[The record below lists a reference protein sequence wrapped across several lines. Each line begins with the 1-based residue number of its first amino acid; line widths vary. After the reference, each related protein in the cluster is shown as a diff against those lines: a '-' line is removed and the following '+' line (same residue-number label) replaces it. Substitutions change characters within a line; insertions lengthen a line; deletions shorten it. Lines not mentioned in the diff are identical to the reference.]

1 MFFTRVIKNLKVF
14 KKEFSLNVLFS
25 ALYALFSAI
34 AFFSLMPMLEVLF
47 NGTNQ
52 TIVKPTLDSS
62 LNLGSFLENWL
73 NYQVVGFAGDDN
85 QKAIL
90 FVVFIVIFLFFLKN
104 VFNYFALF
112 FSTIIRNGVIRII
125 RKQIFES
132 LIVLPMSF
140 FSKNKKGDV
149 ISRITSDVIEVQNSY
164 LSIIEIF
171 IRDPLSIIFTITAMF
186 IISSELTLFVIVFI
200 PFSGFIIS
208 YIGKTLRRRSL
219 IVQKEQG
226 ELTSITEETL
236 NGISVIKAF
245 VSETFFTNKFL
256 DSNSKFFKYSNSL
269 VNRQNIAA
277 PLSEFLGILVIGV
290 LLWYGGKLVLI
301 DMDLKPAAF
310 ITYMGLSYGVL
321 TPAKSISKALY
332 ALKKGNAAAERVYE
346 LIDSE
351 NEFESQKIKNIK
363 SFKRIIEMKNVSF
376 CYGEIEVL
384 KNISLNIKKGETL
397 AIVGASGSG
406 KSTLANLLP
415 RFYNYNSGEV
425 LIDGNELRSI
435 SKKSIRSLIGIVG
448 QESILFNGSIKDNI
462 VLGKQI
468 DDDEVY
474 DALKTANALDFIN
487 EFNDKIDHKIAD
499 NGLNLSGG
507 QKQRI
512 AIARAIISKS
522 PILILDEATSSLD
535 SKSEKLVQDALIK
548 LMDNKTSIVIAHR
561 LSTVKNAQNIIVLD
575 KGKIIEQGT
584 HDDLISKKGV
594 YNNLITL
601 QSLTWYSI
609 LTLIFK

>member
-1 MFFTRVIKNLKVF
+1 MFFARVIKNLKLF
-14 KKEFSLNVLFS
+14 KKEFGLNVLFS

-52 TIVKPTLDSS
+52 TLVKPTLDSS
-62 LNLGSFLENWL
+62 MNLGSFLENWL

-351 NEFESQKIKNIK
+351 NEFGSQKIKNIK

-415 RFYNYNSGEV
+415 RFYDYNSGEV
-425 LIDGNELRSI
+425 LIDGNELKSI

-468 DDDEVY
+468 DDDDVY

-499 NGLNLSGG
+499 NGVNLSGG

-601 QSLTWYSI
+601 QSLS
-609 LTLIFK
+609 

>member
-140 FSKNKKGDV
+140 FSKNKKGDI

-363 SFKRIIEMKNVSF
+363 SFKRIIEMKNISF

-415 RFYNYNSGEV
+415 RFYDYNSGEV

-499 NGLNLSGG
+499 NGVNLSGG

-584 HDDLISKKGV
+584 HDDLVSKKGV

-601 QSLTWYSI
+601 QSLS
-609 LTLIFK
+609 

>member
-1 MFFTRVIKNLKVF
+1 MFFARVIKNLKLF
-14 KKEFSLNVLFS
+14 KKEFGLNVLFS

-52 TIVKPTLDSS
+52 TLVKPTLDSS

-73 NYQVVGFAGDDN
+73 NYQVVVFSGDDN

-90 FVVFIVIFLFFLKN
+90 FVVFVVIFLFFLKN

-112 FSTIIRNGVIRII
+112 FSTIIRNGVIKII

-186 IISSELTLFVIVFI
+186 IISLELTLFVIVFI
-200 PFSGFIIS
+200 PISGFIIS

-256 DSNSKFFKYSNSL
+256 ESNSKFFKYSNSL

-351 NEFESQKIKNIK
+351 NEFKSQKVKDIK
-363 SFKRIIEMKNVSF
+363 SFKQKIEMKNVSF
-376 CYGEIEVL
+376 SYGETEVL

-415 RFYNYNSGEV
+415 RFYNYNSGEL
-425 LIDGNELRSI
+425 LIDGNELRNI

-448 QESILFNGSIKDNI
+448 QESILFNGSIRDNI
-462 VLGKQI
+462 LLGKQI

-474 DALKTANALDFIN
+474 NALKTANALDFIN
-487 EFNDKIDHKIAD
+487 EFDDKIDHKIAD
-499 NGLNLSGG
+499 NGVNLSGG

-561 LSTVKNAQNIIVLD
+561 LSTVKNAQNIIVLE
-575 KGKIIEQGT
+575 KGKIVEQGT
-584 HDDLISKKGV
+584 HDDLISRKGI

-601 QSLTWYSI
+601 QSLS
-609 LTLIFK
+609 

>member
-1 MFFTRVIKNLKVF
+1 MFFARVIKNLKLF
-14 KKEFSLNVLFS
+14 KKEFGLNVLFS

-52 TIVKPTLDSS
+52 TLVKPTLDSS

-73 NYQVVGFAGDDN
+73 NYQVVVFSGDDN

-90 FVVFIVIFLFFLKN
+90 FVVFVVIFLFFLKN

-112 FSTIIRNGVIRII
+112 FSTIIRNGVIKII

-140 FSKNKKGDV
+140 FSNNKKGDV

-186 IISSELTLFVIVFI
+186 IISLELTLFVIVFI
-200 PFSGFIIS
+200 PISGFIIS

-256 DSNSKFFKYSNSL
+256 KSNSKFFKYSNSL

-351 NEFESQKIKNIK
+351 NEFESQKINDIK
-363 SFKRIIEMKNVSF
+363 SFKQKIEMKNVSF
-376 CYGEIEVL
+376 SYGETEVL
-384 KNISLNIKKGETL
+384 KNISLKIKKGETL

-415 RFYNYNSGEV
+415 RFYNYNSGEL
-425 LIDGNELRSI
+425 LIDGNELRNI

-448 QESILFNGSIKDNI
+448 QESILFNGSIRDNI
-462 VLGKQI
+462 LLGKQI

-474 DALKTANALDFIN
+474 NALKTANALDFIN
-487 EFNDKIDHKIAD
+487 EFDDKIDHKIAD
-499 NGLNLSGG
+499 NGVNLSGG

-561 LSTVKNAQNIIVLD
+561 LSTVKNAQNIIVLE
-575 KGKIIEQGT
+575 KGKIVEQGT
-584 HDDLISKKGV
+584 HDDLISRKGI

-601 QSLTWYSI
+601 QSLS
-609 LTLIFK
+609 